1 MATDTANR
9 KNRTDWTDKASN
21 TSKASRA
28 GGTGAARKAGKTNSA
43 GQDGNISLRHAVAT
57 LAYRGA
63 KVLRGAPPEFSA
75 FRAAR
80 GSRSAGEILAHVG
93 DLLDWALSQARG
105 KQRWR
110 NSKPRGWR
118 EDGERFFA
126 ALEAFDD
133 YLATGELHAPPEKI
147 FQGAVAD
154 ALTHVG
160 QIAMLR
166 RLAGA
171 KVRGEN
177 YYRAKIEAGRTGPDQ
192 NAPVSEFG

>member
-1 MATDTANR
+1 MA
-9 KNRTDWTDKASN
+9 K
-21 TSKASRA
+21 
-28 GGTGAARKAGKTNSA
+28 GKAGQN
-43 GQDGNISLRHAVAT
+43 GHLSLRHTVAT

-63 KVLRGAPPEFSA
+63 KVMRGAPADFSD
-75 FRAAR
+75 FRVAK

-110 NSKPRGWR
+110 NSKPQSWS
-118 EDGERFFA
+118 EDTTRFFA
-126 ALEAFDD
+126 ALAAFDE
-133 YLATGELHAPPEKI
+133 YLGSGEDLHAPPEKL

-171 KVRGEN
+171 RVRGEN
-177 YYRAKIEAGRTGPDQ
+177 YSRAKIEVGRTGPEQ
-192 NAPVSEFG
+192 NAPVSEFN